1 MVVVWVVMMVVV
13 KADLKVSELVVALV
27 DWKESWK
34 VVSMDILWAV
44 VLVDLLVLWSVVG
57 KVDRWVV
64 GH

>member
-1 MVVVWVVMMVVV
+1 MVVV